1 MHESPVCRAAPQ
13 HPEVEVTG
21 SNGPIVTDA
30 APCTFRHEGRILLKN
45 SGVGRSGQIQQN
57 SILVISNLTY
67 FSWHILA
74 IGEQFSAF

>member
-1 MHESPVCRAAPQ
+1 M
-13 HPEVEVTG
+13 
-21 SNGPIVTDA
+21 DA
-30 APCTFRHEGRILLKN
+30 RFGLILLKN

-57 SILVISNLTY
+57 SILVISNLTD

>member
-1 MHESPVCRAAPQ
+1 MGSELPFAAGRSK
-13 HPEVEVTG
+13 VRC
-21 SNGPIVTDA
+21 GPIVTDA

>member
-1 MHESPVCRAAPQ
+1 MAANRKLQ
-13 HPEVEVTG
+13 RSKRVSLSVWY
-21 SNGPIVTDA
+21 GPIVTDA